1 LNPFEEKYMPKFQSG
16 NPGGPGRPQGLRNRL
31 QRDFLD
37 ALQKDFKEHGAQA
50 IVDCRTE
57 DPVQY
62 LRVIASVLPKEFL
75 FENVMGDMDDEQLDD
90 LIAALRQRV
99 LENRQAVA
107 LPAPERATNGR
118 DCA

>member
-1 LNPFEEKYMPKFQSG
+1 MPKFQPA

-31 QRDFLD
+31 HREFLD
-37 ALQKDFKEHGAQA
+37 ALQHDFKEYGAQA
-50 IVDCRTE
+50 IIDCRIE

-62 LRVIASVLPKEFL
+62 LRVIASILPKEFL
-75 FENVMGDMDDEQLDD
+75 FENVMGDMEDEQLDD

-107 LPAPERATNGR
+107 LPAPERTTNGH